1 MLGNQMPANTC
12 SLVRRGPATG
22 GVEIV
27 RAAGLVHLMGFLA
40 ACGSL
45 LQAEELAARSAAS
58 VPVNHATFLADNCM
72 NCHGSGAEEGI
83 PRLDTIPFELT
94 TLEAA
99 ERWQRVLAVLN
110 SGEMP
115 PSDAPQPS
123 AVSKTEFLADLSA
136 TMVKAR
142 KAFGDQGRVGVLR
155 RLNRREYVNTIR
167 DLLGVEAL
175 VDGLPSDA
183 GVGTFDTAGSGL
195 TMSSDQLEQYL
206 AVGRDSIR
214 TAFARLRTIA
224 APPERKI
231 VRRETEVEYQQAL
244 ARNLQYVTP
253 RLARIRVWEE
263 KGKNPDA
270 LPDKLYENVA
280 GVEHYKRSWLHD
292 LGYFTMCLTLPRAT
306 EGSYLMPCYNL
317 HHNTFRTS
325 EAMPIPKDAAPGEYR
340 LRASIGTS
348 DDPLKSRRFVELCS
362 LEGGSN
368 EKDTSLDV
376 RGVTNHFRSP
386 ATIEFTVNV
395 TPHSERHFILRE
407 KRHSLPDYLWER
419 YVRERADGDGLGTLP
434 TIWIDWVEWEGPIPP
449 ASPPP
454 ALDDM
459 MAAAS
464 TVRDDEAVARDVLT
478 RFATRAFRG
487 VPPTPDFMA
496 RLMDVRRRALPK
508 ATDGLESLVEPMAV
522 ILAAPGFLYL
532 DEPAPADSNAD
543 RHLTAAERAAR
554 LAYFLWAGPPDDAL
568 LAAAEASVADPQKLV
583 AEVDRLV
590 LDPRAK
596 RFTEGFAGQWLRT
609 ERLDLF
615 QFDRRNFPDFDSMVR
630 AAAKQEVY
638 ETIYH
643 LLRENLDARNL
654 LDSDFVVVND
664 LLAAYYGLDAAGPP
678 IRGHHFRPVALPD
691 DSPRG
696 GLLGMACIHGM
707 GSNGTATSPV
717 ERGAWIL
724 RFLLNDPPPP
734 APANVPQLSRLE
746 GKKLTARE
754 RLVAHQEQPQC
765 AQCHRRIDP
774 LGFGLENFD
783 AAGQWRE
790 VDTLLPNAQ
799 LKRDFKGVIQA
810 ETYPIDPAGAFH
822 GGPAFANY
830 FELRSLIAARGDD
843 FLRGLV
849 EHLYAYAIGRPVSL
863 GDTDAIDAIVA
874 AAKERNG
881 GLRDIVKLV
890 VATPEFLNK

>member
-1 MLGNQMPANTC
+1 MLRNQVPGNAC
-12 SLVRRGPATG
+12 SLVRRGQAAR

-27 RAAGLVHLMGFLA
+27 CTAGLVHLIGFLA

-45 LQAEELAARSAAS
+45 LQAEELAARSTAS
-58 VPVNHATFLADNCM
+58 VPVKHAAFIADNCIK
-72 NCHGSGAEEGI
+72 CHGSGAEEGI
-83 PRLDTIPFELT
+83 PRLDTIPHALT

-123 AVSKTEFLADLSA
+123 AVAKTEFLADLSA
-136 TMVKAR
+136 AMVQAR
-142 KAFGDQGRVGVLR
+142 KALGDQGRVGVLR
-155 RLNRREYVNTIR
+155 RLNRREYVNTIQ
-167 DLLGVEAL
+167 DLLSVEP
-175 VDGLPSDA
+175 VVEGLPSDA

-231 VRRETEVEYQQAL
+231 VRREAEVEYHKTL
-244 ARNLQYVTP
+244 GRYVQDVNP
-253 RLARIRVWEE
+253 KLARIRMWEE

-270 LPDKLYENVA
+270 LPDNYENVA
-280 GVEHYKRSWLHD
+280 SLEWFKNGMLRD
-292 LGYFTMCLTLPRAT
+292 LGYITTCLTLPRAI
-306 EGSYLMPCYNL
+306 EGSYLIPCYYL
-317 HHNTFRTS
+317 QHYPFRHS
-325 EAMPIPKDAAPGEYR
+325 EPMPIPKDAAPGEYR

-368 EKDTSLDV
+368 ERDTSLDV
-376 RGVTNHFRSP
+376 REVTNHFRSP

-395 TPHSERHFILRE
+395 TPNSERHFVLRE
-407 KRHSLPDYLWER
+407 KRHSLNDYLLER
-419 YVRERADGDGLGTLP
+419 YRRELTDGDGLGTLP
-434 TIWIDWVEWEGPIPP
+434 TIWIDWLEWEGPIPP

-454 ALDDM
+454 ALDGM

-464 TVRDDEAVARDVLT
+464 TVRDDETVARDVLT

-532 DEPAPADSNAD
+532 DEPAPAESGTD

-790 VDTLLPNAQ
+790 VDTLLPSAQ
-799 LKRDFKGVIQA
+799 LKRDRKGVIQA

-849 EHLYAYAIGRPVSL
+849 EHLYAYAIGRPISL

>member
-1 MLGNQMPANTC
+1 MLRNQVPGNAC
-12 SLVRRGPATG
+12 SLVRRGPATR
-22 GVEIV
+22 GVKIV
-27 RAAGLVHLMGFLA
+27 RAAGLVYLVSFLA
-40 ACGSL
+40 TCGSL
-45 LQAEELAARSAAS
+45 LQAEELAARSTAS
-58 VPVNHATFLADNCM
+58 VPVKHAAFFADNCIK
-72 NCHGSGAEEGI
+72 CHGSGAEEGL
-83 PRLDTIPFELT
+83 PRLDTIPHELT

-123 AVSKTEFLADLSA
+123 AVAKTEFLADLSA
-136 TMVKAR
+136 VMVKAR

-155 RLNRREYVNTIR
+155 RLNRREYVNTIQ
-167 DLLGVEAL
+167 DLLGVDAL
-175 VDGLPSDA
+175 VEGLPSDA

-206 AVGRDSIR
+206 AVGRDSVR

-231 VRRETEVEYQQAL
+231 VRREAEVEYHQTL
-244 ARNLQYVTP
+244 GRYVQDVNP
-253 RLARIRVWEE
+253 KLARIRMWEE

-270 LPDKLYENVA
+270 LPDNYENVA
-280 GVEHYKRSWLHD
+280 SLEWFKNGMLRD
-292 LGYFTMCLTLPRAT
+292 LGYITTCLTLPRAI
-306 EGSYLMPCYNL
+306 EGSYLIPCYYL
-317 HHNTFRTS
+317 QHYPFRHS
-325 EAMPIPKDAAPGEYR
+325 EPMPIPKDAAPGEYR

-368 EKDTSLDV
+368 ERDTSLDV
-376 RGVTNHFRSP
+376 REVTNHFRSP

-395 TPHSERHFILRE
+395 TPNSERHFVLRE
-407 KRHSLPDYLWER
+407 KRHSLNDYLLER
-419 YVRERADGDGLGTLP
+419 YRRELTDGDGLGTLP
-434 TIWIDWVEWEGPIPP
+434 TIWIDWLEWEGPIPP

-454 ALDDM
+454 ALDGM

-464 TVRDDEAVARDVLT
+464 TVRDDETVARDALT

-496 RLMDVRRRALPK
+496 HLMDVRRRALPK

-532 DEPAPADSNAD
+532 DEPASAESGAD

-596 RFTEGFAGQWLRT
+596 RFAEGFAGQWLRT

-678 IRGHHFRPVALPD
+678 IRGHHFRPVRLPD

-724 RFLLNDPPPP
+724 RFLLNDPPAP

-790 VDTLLPNAQ
+790 VDTLLPSAQ
-799 LKRDFKGVIQA
+799 LKRDRKGVIQA

>member
-1 MLGNQMPANTC
+1 MTR
-12 SLVRRGPATG
+12 SLPTLFVACALLAVLCQRISAATETPPT
-22 GVEIV
+22 VEFPRS
-27 RAAGLVHLMGFLA
+27 RAAFLEA
-40 ACGSL
+40 HCL
-45 LQAEELAARSAAS
+45 KCHDESAA
-58 VPVNHATFLADNCM
+58 
-72 NCHGSGAEEGI
+72 EGI
-83 PRLDTIPFELT
+83 PRLDTIPYELST
-94 TLEAA
+94 PEAA

-115 PSDAPQPS
+115 PADEPQPT
-123 AVSKTEFLADLSA
+123 AASKTEFLADLSQV
-136 TMVKAR
+136 MVRAR
-142 KAFGDQGRVGVLR
+142 QALGDQGRVGMMR
-155 RLNRREYVNTIR
+155 RLNRREYVNTIQ
-167 DLLGVEAL
+167 DLLGVEP
-175 VDGLPSDA
+175 VVEGLPSDA
-183 GVGTFDTAGSGL
+183 GIGTFDTAGSGL
-195 TMSSDQLEQYL
+195 TMSSDQLERYL

-214 TAFARLRTIA
+214 MAFVQLRGIT

-231 VRRETEVEYQQAL
+231 VRRETEKDYHETLGKWV
-244 ARNLQYVTP
+244 RDVSP
-253 RLARIRVWEE
+253 KLARIQKWEA
-263 KGKNPDA
+263 KGKNPDDI
-270 LPDKLYENVA
+270 PDKKVYQDVA
-280 GVEHYKRSWLHD
+280 GLEWFKGQLLRDIY
-292 LGYFTMCLTLPRAT
+292 YITTCLTLPRAF
-306 EGSYLMPCYNL
+306 EGSYLIPCYFLN
-317 HHNTFRTS
+317 HYPYRHS
-325 EAMPIPKDAAPGEYR
+325 EPIPIPKDAVPGQYR

-348 DDPLKSRRFVELCS
+348 DDPLASRRFVELCS

-368 EKDTSLDV
+368 ERDTVLDV
-376 RGVTNHFRSP
+376 REVTNHFHSP

-395 TPHSERHFILRE
+395 TPTSERHFVVRE
-407 KRHSLPDYLWER
+407 KRHSLPDYLHER
-419 YVRERADGDGLGTLP
+419 YYRERADGDGLGKLP

-449 ASPPP
+449 GSPPP
-454 ALDDM
+454 ALEGM

-464 TVRDDEAVARDVLT
+464 TVRDDDAVARDVLT
-478 RFATRAFRG
+478 KFATRAFRG
-487 VPPTPDFMA
+487 VVPTPDFLEH
-496 RLMDVRRRALPK
+496 LMDVRRRALPK
-508 ATDGLESLVEPMAV
+508 ATDGLDSLVEPLAV

-532 DEPAPADSNAD
+532 DEPAPAEGNAD
-543 RHLTAAERAAR
+543 RPLTAVERAAR
-554 LAYFLWAGPPDDAL
+554 LSYLLWAGPPDEAL
-568 LAAAEASVADPQKLV
+568 LAAAEASVADPHTLV

-615 QFDRRNFPDFDSMVR
+615 QFDRRNFPDFDPVVR

-678 IRGHHFRPVALPD
+678 IRGRHFRPVSLPD

-696 GLLGMACIHGM
+696 GLLGMACILGM
-707 GSNGTATSPV
+707 GSDGTATSPV

-790 VDTLLPNAQ
+790 VDTLLPHAR
-799 LKRDFKGVIQA
+799 LDRDFNGVIQA
-810 ETYPIDPAGAFH
+810 ETYPIDPSGAFH

-830 FELRSLIAARGDD
+830 FQLRSLIAARGDD

-874 AAKERNG
+874 AAKDRG
-881 GLRDIVKLV
+881 GRLRDIVKLV
-890 VATPEFLNK
+890 VATPEFLTK